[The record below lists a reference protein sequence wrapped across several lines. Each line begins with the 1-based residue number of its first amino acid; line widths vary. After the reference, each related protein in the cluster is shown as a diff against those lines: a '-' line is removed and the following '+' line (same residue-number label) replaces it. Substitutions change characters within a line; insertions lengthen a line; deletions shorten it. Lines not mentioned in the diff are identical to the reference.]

1 MAIYLDDT
9 ASGIT
14 IYGNIFHKASHAV
27 FIGGGSYNT
36 VENNIFVDCQ
46 PSVHID
52 ARGLGWARDHIKKG
66 GGWGIYKRLYAV
78 PYNKAPYTK
87 YEGLVDIE
95 KQNPAIPQNNIIIRN
110 ISVGG
115 KWLDIPKI
123 KPGWMIIEDNL
134 IDQAPHFVNPDKE
147 DFRLKQSSP
156 AYEQGFKTIPAE
168 KIGLYKDGYRAGL
181 FNRNLL

>member
-1 MAIYLDDT
+1 
-9 ASGIT
+9 
-14 IYGNIFHKASHAV
+14 
-27 FIGGGSYNT
+27 
-36 VENNIFVDCQ
+36 
-46 PSVHID
+46 
-52 ARGLGWARDHIKKG
+52 
-66 GGWGIYKRLYAV
+66 
-78 PYNKAPYTK
+78 
-87 YEGLVDIE
+87 VDIE

-115 KWLDIPKI
+115 KWLNIPKI

-134 IDQAPHFVNPDKE
+134 IDQDPHFVDPDKE

-168 KIGLYKDGYRAGL
+168 KIGLYKEGYRARL